1 MALKD
6 SRTCKI
12 GSGLVVVA
20 GGFALLL
27 SAGGPALASASSG
40 TTTTTAAVNSTI
52 TLSGLTSAFT
62 MTGNPSTTVTSTGA
76 TTMNVLTNNQTG
88 YAVTVQAAAATLAP
102 ATAGNTD
109 SIPIGNLKVKD
120 GGATTYAALSNTT
133 ATSVH
138 STTAKSASGGDT
150 VTNDYQLAIPFVNA
164 DNYTATLNYIAATH

>member
-12 GSGLVVVA
+12 GSGLVAMA

-40 TTTTTAAVNSTI
+40 TTTTTAAVNSRI

-62 MTGNPSTTVTSTGA
+62 MTGDPSSTVTSTGA

-120 GGATTYAALSNTT
+120 GGATTYTALSNTT
-133 ATSVH
+133 AATVH
-138 STTAKSASGGDT
+138 STTARSAGGGDT
-150 VTNDYQLAIPFVNA
+150 VTNDYQLVIPFVNA